1 MELDQYERKE
11 LSPNKTHPYIC
22 TIQHIV
28 NNPKSKSVL
37 NNNSNSDF
45 ILVKNLQ
52 KENELLRNKIKTYQM
67 KYEILNSNHN
77 NASTINLNN
86 SNNIKEHNKYKSN
99 KSLVNSNNINLKL
112 HNTDKQTLLTTV
124 QKKIISKKIISNQKI
139 SKTKQSST
147 SSTPKQRINE
157 LSSLNNRFMNRSTKK
172 IIPNTKVNSLRTSTS
187 HLKGRTPRK
196 VNNNQYNEIT
206 SNNITISTNI
216 RNESCIINRKKYN
229 NFLEEFDTFKLVNFN
244 KKENNNNP
252 IKRKSSTINE
262 DNKKVRLKRP
272 GYLKY
277 NSSIT
282 NSNGGVIINNVNYI
296 NVFPDN
302 YNNNLHKMNVL
313 KHKIKHPNI
322 LNKKS

>member
-1 MELDQYERKE
+1 
-11 LSPNKTHPYIC
+11 
-22 TIQHIV
+22 
-28 NNPKSKSVL
+28 
-37 NNNSNSDF
+37 
-45 ILVKNLQ
+45 
-52 KENELLRNKIKTYQM
+52 
-67 KYEILNSNHN
+67 
-77 NASTINLNN
+77 
-86 SNNIKEHNKYKSN
+86 
-99 KSLVNSNNINLKL
+99 
-112 HNTDKQTLLTTV
+112 
-124 QKKIISKKIISNQKI
+124 
-139 SKTKQSST
+139 
-147 SSTPKQRINE
+147 
-157 LSSLNNRFMNRSTKK
+157 MNRSTKK
-172 IIPNTKVNSLRTSTS
+172 IIPNTKVNSSRTSTS
-187 HLKGRTPRK
+187 HLKGRIPRK
-196 VNNNQYNEIT
+196 VNNNQYSKIT
-206 SNNITISTNI
+206 GNNITILNDI
-216 RNESCIINRKKYN
+216 KNESCIINSKKYN
-229 NFLEEFDTFKLVNFN
+229 NFLEEFDTLKLVNFN